1 MTSQKRAVRC
11 PKCKSS
17 VSIAGSKQRSRD
29 PRKKLTEPSTSSR
42 SSQPSPST
50 SRNSSEKK
58 YVPAPQ
64 FHRLFGE
71 VAGIQL
77 CVRNLKGVAG
87 VTAAELGARRVTLE
101 ALRELQSKISVELSR
116 ATVEAEELHRL
127 QQNTQGSIGALE
139 KKLASEGIAKS
150 IVRFVADI
158 SMNRPSTEL
167 QIRQLNEEWRDVRR
181 RIEENQHRSQVLK
194 NLEKSLRSAMASPGG
209 KKWSSLPS
217 VTLSKLGEITSRHAE
232 SSAANP
238 RDAKSR
244 VSRPSSTRVN
254 SVFRY
259 KGAPRAKV
267 TSCVAALKELGI
279 DCDPRTFEEDVERF
293 VAVAMANWHGDVQG
307 RAILARLQSE
317 ANNELAGVI
326 SDLLDD
332 TRGRQIGLAS
342 EAIVRVIVAHLGPWM

>member
-11 PKCKSS
+11 PKCKSP
-17 VSIAGSKQRSRD
+17 VSIAGSEQRSRD

-101 ALRELQSKISVELSR
+101 ALRELQPKVSVELSR
-116 ATVEAEELHRL
+116 ATVEADELHRL
-127 QQNTQGSIGALE
+127 QRNAQESISALE
-139 KKLASEGIAKS
+139 KKLASEGFAKS

-158 SMNRPSTEL
+158 AMDRSSTEL
-167 QIRQLNEEWRDVRR
+167 QIRQLNEEWRDVRK
-181 RIEENQHRSQVLK
+181 RIEENQHRSHVLK
-194 NLEKSLRSAMASPGG
+194 TLEKALRSAMASPGG

-217 VTLSKLGEITSRHAE
+217 VTLSKLGEITSRQAE
-232 SSAANP
+232 SSVASP
-238 RDAKSR
+238 RDGKSR
-244 VSRPSSTRVN
+244 ASRPSSTQAR

-259 KGAPRAKV
+259 KEAPRAKV
-267 TSCVAALKELGI
+267 ASCVAALKDLGI
-279 DCDPRTFEEDVERF
+279 DCDPRTFEDDVERF
-293 VAVAMANWHGDVQG
+293 VAVAMANQRGDLQS
-307 RAILARLQSE
+307 RAILAQLQGVGNAELESVVFNFLDEPRSRQVRLAE
-317 ANNELAGVI
+317 
-326 SDLLDD
+326 
-332 TRGRQIGLAS
+332 
-342 EAIVRVIVAHLGPWM
+342 EAISKVIVEHLGPWM